1 MQMNVTFLKIPTDK
15 TQTPVSYL
23 QAWAGSWT
31 KFYWETAP
39 AKWTEWDLN
48 PRPPDFKC
56 SSLTTRLHCLHYR
69 KLQGKASKQTHDDIV
84 EIQLPNFVHLCI
96 LILINI
102 RWSFMTSCFYF
113 HRLSMIWV
121 LCLYV
126 LMAVR
131 PNCMAL
137 QPNINF
143 CFCYLHM
150 QMQTLCRAVAI
161 SITTSYSTS
170 VKIFY
175 SGLTEVFIASP
186 FCDQVHEGQVKRNHL
201 SWICREPRWMSS
213 LNRELS

>member
-1 MQMNVTFLKIPTDK
+1 
-15 TQTPVSYL
+15 
-23 QAWAGSWT
+23 
-31 KFYWETAP
+31 
-39 AKWTEWDLN
+39 
-48 PRPPDFKC
+48 
-56 SSLTTRLHCLHYR
+56 
-69 KLQGKASKQTHDDIV
+69 
-84 EIQLPNFVHLCI
+84 
-96 LILINI
+96 
-102 RWSFMTSCFYF
+102 
-113 HRLSMIWV
+113 MIWV

-170 VKIFY
+170 VKMFY

-186 FCDQVHEGQVKRNHL
+186 FCDQVHEGQVKRKHL
-201 SWICREPRWMSS
+201 S
-213 LNRELS
+213 